1 MCGPPQAAGTRQQTI
16 TRYLNSL
23 YRWVGNMGTLVTRH
37 SMVEM
42 AVTTI
47 QYLTQEKER
56 VSSLTVVKRVEM
68 VR

>member
-1 MCGPPQAAGTRQQTI
+1 M
-16 TRYLNSL
+16 
-23 YRWVGNMGTLVTRH
+23 GNLVTRH